1 MELKRIIFIFV
12 FGFLYV
18 FLIFLTFI
26 YNNSLSKDFEE
37 LASILE
43 SPEYALLLD
52 SEGNTL
58 VYNQKKYEAWID
70 LDFMKKRKE
79 YEKNKYLLNQRFNEE
94 QMQNKKFL
102 KWGVYDTYEEA
113 YMDLGVLN
121 KFSNI
126 YPVTQRV
133 YNELFNLDQLI
144 GKIGKTTYGI
154 EPFLLEKGL
163 LENQDE
169 IRLSIDL
176 ELQKIV
182 YQELLKAVEKESAE
196 GGTAIIM
203 ESNTGKIKASVSL
216 YPWNIAYMGYIEPGS
231 TLKPLLI
238 ALALDENIVNTND
251 IFYSG
256 YEYFPTGK
264 NNFRVTES
272 QGYGFGEIGLKETI
286 VHSSNIV
293 ISKIMNEILKE
304 FSNQWLYEK
313 LINFGFGAKTGVE
326 FKGEIN
332 GVLPIPNTWYEITPY
347 QISLGQ
353 GIGTTPIQLVSA
365 FNVFANNGKYVQ
377 PSFLED
383 TSTLK
388 RQVISEPT
396 TDIIKDWLGYT
407 VIEGTAKKAYKEG
420 LRIGGKTGTA
430 QKAQSGVGYIK
441 GSYYS
446 LFVGFYPLV
455 DPKYTALIV
464 IDNPKEEFYGGE
476 VAAPVLKD
484 IFYRYTKEQRIET
497 SENKKVYYNNIM
509 PDLTG
514 FSVVEAYNILLNMGI
529 NGKDIIIIGNGDKIV
544 SQSIS
549 PNKYIDDSKII
560 ELYAFK

>member
-1 MELKRIIFIFV
+1 
-12 FGFLYV
+12 
-18 FLIFLTFI
+18 
-26 YNNSLSKDFEE
+26 
-37 LASILE
+37 
-43 SPEYALLLD
+43 
-52 SEGNTL
+52 
-58 VYNQKKYEAWID
+58 
-70 LDFMKKRKE
+70 
-79 YEKNKYLLNQRFNEE
+79 
-94 QMQNKKFL
+94 
-102 KWGVYDTYEEA
+102 
-113 YMDLGVLN
+113 
-121 KFSNI
+121 
-126 YPVTQRV
+126 
-133 YNELFNLDQLI
+133 
-144 GKIGKTTYGI
+144 
-154 EPFLLEKGL
+154 
-163 LENQDE
+163 
-169 IRLSIDL
+169 
-176 ELQKIV
+176 
-182 YQELLKAVEKESAE
+182 
-196 GGTAIIM
+196 
-203 ESNTGKIKASVSL
+203 
-216 YPWNIAYMGYIEPGS
+216 
-231 TLKPLLI
+231 
-238 ALALDENIVNTND
+238 
-251 IFYSG
+251 
-256 YEYFPTGK
+256 
-264 NNFRVTES
+264 
-272 QGYGFGEIGLKETI
+272 
-286 VHSSNIV
+286 
-293 ISKIMNEILKE
+293 MNEILKE
-304 FSNQWLYEK
+304 FSNQWLYQK
-313 LINFGFGAKTGVE
+313 LINFGFGTKTGVE

-332 GVLPIPNTWYEITPY
+332 GILPLPNTWYEITPY

-529 NGKDIIIIGNGDKIV
+529 NGKDIIIIGNGDKVV